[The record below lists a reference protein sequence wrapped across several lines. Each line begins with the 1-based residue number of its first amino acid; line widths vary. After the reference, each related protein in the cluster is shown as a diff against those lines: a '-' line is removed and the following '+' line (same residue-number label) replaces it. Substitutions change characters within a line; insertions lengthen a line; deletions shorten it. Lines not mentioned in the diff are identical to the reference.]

1 MKASPALAGLA
12 TTLLMGCASPP
23 VYTNLL
29 HPEYG
34 QVHFDR
40 DWSECQRRNTQT
52 AAVDMNPSDG
62 SAAPQTNDH
71 LARNCMVARGW
82 SQTTEPSKPVSA
94 GGALLLIV
102 YGLIYGLISFGA
114 SSSR

>member
-23 VYTNLL
+23 VYINLL

-40 DWSECQRRNTQT
+40 DWSECQREIKQT
-52 AAVDMNPSDG
+52 AV
-62 SAAPQTNDH
+62 
-71 LARNCMVARGW
+71 LAKKCMAARGW
-82 SQTTEPSKPVSA
+82 SQTTEPKKPGVSA
-94 GGALLLIV
+94 GEALFGIGAILYEV
-102 YGLIYGLISFGA
+102 FRGFAARSP
-114 SSSR
+114 